1 MIEKVLTGIVV
12 MSALGYGVLL
22 FLSYFRFRKL
32 NTEMRPEIVQRTIAV
47 VVAARNEE
55 QNIHPLL
62 QALEAQ
68 DCSFPFEVII
78 VDDHS
83 EDRTVEAVRSYWAKR
98 IQVRVIMSN
107 GTGKKDAI
115 TTGVHSTPADVVLVT
130 DADCIPDAQWVQ
142 KMGEQFNDPACVFV
156 GGMIRP
162 YDAEGA
168 IAKALETET
177 IFLQVASAG
186 MYAMKS
192 PNMCNGASMGFTR
205 RLFAEVNGFA
215 NDNFVSGDDM
225 LLLQK
230 AKWQY
235 PSGIRWVKNQNAMVE
250 TKVAVHLDEAIKQRA
265 RWLSKIK
272 AYSDTAVTVTG
283 ILFLFM
289 QLQLPLALFFSI
301 IIGFEDNPFW
311 QGVALKII
319 VELLLLSLAASFFRV
334 SNAVL
339 MLPVSFVMYCI
350 ITIGAIFRMIKGDID
365 WKGRT
370 WRNGRV
376 R

>member
-1 MIEKVLTGIVV
+1 MIEDVFTGIVV
-12 MSALGYGVLL
+12 MATLAYGVLL
-22 FLSYFRFRKL
+22 FLSYFKFRKL
-32 NTEMRPEIVQRTIAV
+32 NTEMPPEIVQRSVAV

-55 QNIHPLL
+55 ENIHPLL

-68 DCSFPFEVII
+68 ECSFPFEIII
-78 VDDHS
+78 VDDNS
-83 EDRTVEAVRSYWAKR
+83 EDRTVLVVQSYWPKK
-98 IQVRVIMSN
+98 IQVRVIPSN
-107 GTGKKDAI
+107 GIGKKDAI
-115 TTGVHSTPADVVLVT
+115 TTGVHATPADVVLIT
-130 DADCIPDAQWVQ
+130 DADCIPDQQWVQ
-142 KMGEQFNDPACVFV
+142 KMAEQFNDPGCVFV
-156 GGMIRP
+156 CGMIRP
-162 YDAEGA
+162 CNAEGA
-168 IAKALETET
+168 IAKTLETET

-205 RLFAEVNGFA
+205 RLFTEVNGFA

-235 PSGIRWVKNQNAMVE
+235 PSGVRWVKNQNAMVE
-250 TKVAVHLDEAIKQRA
+250 VKVPTQLDEAIKQRA

-289 QLQLPLALFFSI
+289 QLQLPLAILFWFGL
-301 IIGFEDNPFW
+301 GFDDNPFW
-311 QGVALKII
+311 LGVALKII

-339 MLPVSFVMYCI
+339 MLPVSFVMYCV
-350 ITIGAIFRMIKGDID
+350 ITIGAIFRMMKGDIE
-365 WKGRT
+365 WKGRI

>member
-1 MIEKVLTGIVV
+1 MIADAITLLIV
-12 MSALGYGVLL
+12 SATLAYGVLMM
-22 FLSYFRFRKL
+22 LSYIKFRKL
-32 NTEMRPEIVQRTIAV
+32 NTEMRPEIMQKTVAV

-55 QNIHPLL
+55 QNIQPLL

-68 DCSFPFEVII
+68 ECSFPFEVII

-83 EDRTVEAVRSYWAKR
+83 EDRTVQAVQSYWAKR
-98 IQVRVIMSN
+98 IQIRVIPSN
-107 GTGKKDAI
+107 GTGKKDAL
-115 TTGVHSTPADVVLVT
+115 TTGVQATPAEVILVT
-130 DADCIPDAQWVQ
+130 DADCIPDPQWVQ
-142 KMGEQFNDPACVFV
+142 KMTEQFNDPGCVFV

-162 YDAEGA
+162 YDADGA
-168 IAKALETET
+168 IPKALETET

-205 RLFAEVNGFA
+205 RLFTEVNGFA
-215 NDNFVSGDDM
+215 NDSYVSGDDM
-225 LLLQK
+225 LLMQK

-235 PSGIRWVKNQNAMVE
+235 PSGIRWVKDQNAMVE
-250 TKVAVHLDEAIKQRA
+250 TKVELFLDEAIKQRA
-265 RWLSKIK
+265 RWLSKIR
-272 AYSDTAVTVTG
+272 AYSDTVVNVTG
-283 ILFLFM
+283 MLFLFM
-289 QLQLPLALFFSI
+289 QLQLPLAVAFTLLL
-301 IIGFEDNPFW
+301 GFDDNPFW
-311 QGVALKII
+311 IGVALKII

-350 ITIGAIFRMIKGDID
+350 ITIGAIIKMLQGNVQ

-370 WRNGRV
+370 WKNGRV